1 MATSPTSAS
10 RTSGADPKR
19 TAPKKTT
26 LAEAVF
32 IWQGKDREGTK
43 VSGEMRATGENM
55 VRSALRRKGVVAS
68 SIKKQ
73 RLKRGKKITE
83 KDIALFTRQLSTMMR
98 AGVPMLQSFDIVG
111 KGHANPNMTKL
122 LNDIRSEV
130 EVGNT
135 IQQAFRRYPQYFDP
149 LFVSLVGAGEQAGIL
164 DTLLD
169 RLATYKEKML
179 AIKGKIKSAMFYPVA
194 VLGVAFIVTAVI
206 MIWVIPAFKDIF
218 SGFGAALPAPTLIV
232 IAMSD
237 FTVKWGWLIALVVG
251 GGVYFFLQAWK
262 RSHKISAA
270 MDRLLLKLPIFGE
283 LVKKATIARW
293 TRTLSTMFAAGVP
306 LVDALDSVGGA
317 AGNQVYMLATRDI
330 QNEISGGTALAAAM
344 ENTGVFPNMA
354 VQMTSIG
361 EESGALEEMLSKV
374 ADFYDREV
382 DEMVDS
388 LSSLLEPMIMVI
400 LGVLIGG
407 LVVAM
412 YLPIFKL
419 GSVVG

>member
-1 MATSPTSAS
+1 MATAPSP
-10 RTSGADPKR
+10 
-19 TAPKKTT
+19 APRRAPAKKAAQIKEHTF
-26 LAEAVF
+26 L
-32 IWQGKDREGTK
+32 WQGKDRDGK
-43 VSGEMRATGENM
+43 KMSGELRASGENL
-55 VRSALRRKGVVAS
+55 VRSTLRRRGIVLTS
-68 SIKKQ
+68 LKKQ
-73 RLKRGKKITE
+73 KLKRGKKIKE

-111 KGHANPNMTKL
+111 KGHANPNMTRL
-122 LNDIRSEV
+122 LNDIKSEV

-135 IQQAFRRYPQYFDP
+135 LQQAFRKYPQYFDP

-164 DTLLD
+164 DLLLD

-179 AIKGKIKSAMFYPVA
+179 AIKGKIKSALFYPTA
-194 VLGVAFIVTAVI
+194 VLGVAFLVTAVI
-206 MIWVIPAFKDIF
+206 MIFVIPAFKDIF

-237 FTVKWGWLIALVVG
+237 FMVKWGWLIFIALAVG
-251 GGVYFFLQAWK
+251 IYFFMQAWK
-262 RSHKISAA
+262 RSPTVAAA
-270 MDRLLLKLPIFGE
+270 MDRLLLKIPIFGE
-283 LVKKATIARW
+283 LVRKATVARW
-293 TRTLSTMFAAGVP
+293 SRTLSTMFAAGVP

-317 AGNQVYMLATRDI
+317 AGNDVYLQATREI
-330 QNEISGGTALAAAM
+330 QNEISTGTQLAVAM
-344 ENTGVFPNMA
+344 QNVGVFPNMA
-354 VQMTSIG
+354 VQMTAIG

-400 LGVLIGG
+400 LGVMVGG

-419 GSVVG
+419 GAVVS

>member
-1 MATSPTSAS
+1 MATTPNPAP
-10 RTSGADPKR
+10 RRAPVKR
-19 TAPKKTT
+19 PAQIKEHT
-26 LAEAVF
+26 F
-32 IWQGKDREGTK
+32 IWQGKDRDGKKT
-43 VSGEMRATGENM
+43 SGELRASGENL
-55 VRSALRRKGVVAS
+55 VRSTLRRRGIVLTS
-68 SIKKQ
+68 LKKQ
-73 RLKRGKKITE
+73 RLKRGKKIKE

-98 AGVPMLQSFDIVG
+98 AGVPMLQSFEIVA
-111 KGHANPNMTKL
+111 KGHANPNMTRL
-122 LNDIRSEV
+122 LNDIKSEV

-135 IQQAFRRYPQYFDP
+135 LQQAFRKYPQYFDP

-164 DTLLD
+164 DLLLD

-179 AIKGKIKSAMFYPVA
+179 AIKGKIKSALFYPTA
-194 VLGVAFIVTAVI
+194 VLGVAFLVTAVI
-206 MIWVIPAFKDIF
+206 MIFVIPAFKDIF
-218 SGFGAALPAPTLIV
+218 SGFGAALPAPTLII

-237 FTVKWGWLIALVVG
+237 FMVKWGWLIFIVLVAG
-251 GGVYFFLQAWK
+251 IYFFMQAWK
-262 RSHKISAA
+262 RSPAVSAA

-283 LVKKATIARW
+283 LIRKATVARW
-293 TRTLSTMFAAGVP
+293 SRTLSTMFAAGVP

-317 AGNQVYMLATRDI
+317 AGNDVYLKATREI
-330 QNEISGGTALAAAM
+330 QNEISTGTQLAVAM
-344 ENTGVFPNMA
+344 QNVGVFPNMA
-354 VQMTSIG
+354 VQMTAIG

-400 LGVLIGG
+400 LGVLVGG

-419 GSVVG
+419 GAVVS